1 MCVCGRRTASRP
13 PTAPV
18 LRRIRVL
25 PPTPDVDPSFSPP
38 QPGASPPDPTSLLG
52 VHTDAQLAAALRP
65 VPGRDPNEPVFVLFG
80 SEWCS
85 HCHAALATLDA
96 ARPAAAPGAR
106 FVAALVDGMGPAAD
120 AVKFT
125 PSLVVYRRGRRVD
138 AFVGADAQKL
148 RDRVWLH
155 TGR

>member
-1 MCVCGRRTASRP
+1 M
-13 PTAPV
+13 
-18 LRRIRVL
+18 
-25 PPTPDVDPSFSPP
+25 
-38 QPGASPPDPTSLLG
+38 LG
-52 VHTDAQLAAALRP
+52 VRTDADLVSALRP
-65 VPGRDPNEPVFVLFG
+65 VPGRDSNEPVFVLFG
-80 SEWCS
+80 SEWCA
-85 HCHAALATLDA
+85 HCHAALGVLQA
-96 ARPAAAPGAR
+96 ARPAASSAAR

-138 AFVGADAQKL
+138 VVVGADEERL